1 MLPFSVLLSM
11 LPSALLSMLPRFG
24 HVGRVL
30 LSCLPV
36 LCLGAGVCRAE
47 LTPDQVTRGKRATAL
62 VELKNAHRTGSAFCI
77 DAGGFF
83 LTNEHVVADIAPG
96 EKISVVLNSGEPDQQ
111 ILRATVVRA
120 DKKADLALLRVQAD
134 KPLPLLELGSVDG
147 LLETA
152 SLTAFGYPFGTDLAE
167 KKNDYPNITVSTGH
181 VTALRK
187 HNGILEHIQLD
198 ASVNPGSSGGPVVDS
213 RGLVV
218 GVVQAGIPGSGVNL
232 AIPASRVS
240 AFLEKPEITLASPDP
255 KTLATLLHTP
265 HDYVI
270 HVARFRK
277 TADVLTVTLIVN
289 PDTPNARTYRAQH
302 TGGDT
307 YTIVHATLAPT
318 PAAGR
323 MLHVTAQ
330 SQTGSV
336 DCYVADAPVKAGGKT
351 LSLSAIQRIESDGA
365 GKITLADGTE
375 LTGRVTGLE
384 SVEAHF
390 GGITQPLNLGRF
402 ATLLVEDSAAQSQS
416 SVTYRIEARQGN
428 GVVADA
434 SGSLSASGVTRSD
447 ERAVASITDRQPV
460 SGEAGRVPGRP
471 AVPIAPAHKTLVT
484 PRAVIAP
491 PALPSDKVIVT
502 LPAEVE
508 NVAFGGGGRYM
519 ILHLPR
525 LHKLAIFDINA
536 AKITRYISLGSDDI
550 FFAAGNEKLI
560 VTLND
565 QNIIQRWSL
574 LTGERELNVPLP
586 DAASLRAIALG
597 AASDGPLL
605 MLPRQGEASYLDIAT
620 LSRLDVEFPHG
631 GFSGNHPSYPYR
643 IWAAG
648 DGTVFTGCSPDLS
661 PSGLAY
667 MMLRGSK
674 SEPRTG
680 WDSCGYV
687 VPNLDGSLV
696 CTSRGIYNAEL
707 RQIDPDHFKNV
718 ECLPAFD
725 SLYFVGVFAQ
735 NGDAYKKATLG
746 VYSAADRRLLVTLP
760 PFEEMDTPDQWAR
773 GKMTLDKCILFAPAA
788 NLLVTLADDH
798 SRLVLRRLNILD
810 ALEKAGI
817 DYLFVASL
825 PERHAVRGKRYTYQL
840 AVKSK
845 RGGVRYT
852 LDSAPKGMT
861 LSKTGR
867 LEWQTPAD
875 AAAQESILVTVRD
888 SSGQEVFHSF
898 VISID

>member
-1 MLPFSVLLSM
+1 MLSFST
-11 LPSALLSMLPRFG
+11 LPRSG
-24 HVGRVL
+24 HAGTVL
-30 LSCLPV
+30 LSCLV
-36 LCLGAGVCRAE
+36 ALCLSASLCRAD

-83 LTNEHVVADIAPG
+83 VTNEHVVADIPPG
-96 EKISVVLNSGEPDQQ
+96 EKISIVLNSGEPDQQ
-111 ILRATVVRA
+111 ILRAAIVRA
-120 DKKADLALLRVQAD
+120 DKKADLALLRVQPD
-134 KPLPLLELGSVDG
+134 KPLTLLELGGIDG

-181 VTALRK
+181 ITALRK
-187 HNGILEHIQLD
+187 HDGILEHIQLD
-198 ASVNPGSSGGPVVDS
+198 ASVNPGSSGGPVLDG

-232 AIPASRVS
+232 AIPVSRVS
-240 AFLEKPEITLASPDP
+240 AFLDKPEITLASPDP
-255 KTLATLLHTP
+255 KTFAASLRSP
-265 HDYVI
+265 HDYII

-277 TADVLTVTLIVN
+277 IADILAVTLIVN
-289 PDTPNARTYRAQH
+289 PDTPNARTYRAQYG
-302 TGGDT
+302 GGDR
-307 YTIVHATLAPT
+307 YTVHATLAP
-318 PAAGR
+318 PLPAGR

-336 DCYVADAPVKAGGKT
+336 DCYVADAPLKAGGKT
-351 LSLSAIQRIESDGA
+351 FLLSAIQRIESDGA
-365 GKITLADGTE
+365 GRVTLTDGTE
-375 LTGRVTGLE
+375 LAGRISGLE

-390 GGITQPLNLGRF
+390 GGVTQTMNLSRF
-402 ATLLVEDSAAQSQS
+402 ATVLVEDSAARTES
-416 SVTYRIEARQGN
+416 SVSYRIEARQGN
-428 GVVADA
+428 EVVAST
-434 SGSLSASGVTRSD
+434 SGSLGDGGITRSD
-447 ERAVASITDRQPV
+447 ERSIASGADRQPTT
-460 SGEAGRVPGRP
+460 GEGTRGSGRP
-471 AVPIAPAHKTLVT
+471 AAPVAPAHKTLLT
-484 PRAVIAP
+484 PRAVITP
-491 PALPSDKVIVT
+491 PALSSDKVIVA
-502 LPAEVE
+502 LPAEAE
-508 NVAFGGGGRYM
+508 NAAFGGGGRYM

-525 LHKLAIFDINA
+525 LHKLAIFDVNA

-605 MLPRQGEASYLDIAT
+605 LLPRSGEASYLDIAT

-643 IWAAG
+643 IWASG

-667 MMLRGSK
+667 MMLHGSK

-707 RQIDPDHFKNV
+707 KQIDPDRFKNV

-725 SLYFVGVFAQ
+725 SLYFLGVFAQ
-735 NGDAYKKATLG
+735 NGDAYKKATVG
-746 VYSAADRRLLVTLP
+746 VYSAGDRRLLVTLP
-760 PFEEMDTPDQWAR
+760 AFEEMDTPDQWAR
-773 GKMTLDKCILFAPAA
+773 GKMTLDKRVLFAPAA
-788 NLLVTLADDH
+788 NLLVTLADGG
-798 SRLVLRRLNILD
+798 SQIVLRRLNILD

-825 PERHAVRGKRYTYQL
+825 PERRATRGKRYTYQL

-845 RGGVRYT
+845 RGGVQFT

-867 LEWQTPAD
+867 LEWQVPLD
-875 AAAQESILVTVRD
+875 AALQESILVTVRD
-888 SSGQEVFHSF
+888 SSGQEAFHSF
-898 VISID
+898 VINTPVL